1 MSLLISYIQPWT
13 VASLLSITPFFSQ
26 TQDCVKKPAKQ
37 QQCEPL
43 IQCQETTFQ
52 PPIQASTQPT
62 YAGYNAPAE
71 INTGYEGDIN
81 FFVSGSFLFWQPL
94 QDNMVV
100 ASVFNNSQPDLTAT
114 YQNATNGQVFNA
126 NCLEFDYKYK
136 PGFQVTLGMN
146 LQDDNWVGYGEYT
159 RVHGTHTI
167 SSHGPSGGAGIVSTT
182 DTENGEIYS
191 TVSANFTCNL
201 EFADAILERVYY
213 IGRNLV
219 IHSAFGGRGAWI
231 TESLITHYRDGTT
244 STPGTAS
251 NLSLKYTEDNV
262 TQRVRSWGV
271 GPRGGAELDWDLGAG
286 VR

>member
-1 MSLLISYIQPWT
+1 MSLASFNLWMI
-13 VASLLSITPFFSQ
+13 ASLMATTSLFAQNCTQNCTKGCPQNSQ
-26 TQDCVKKPAKQ
+26 QPQQQQRQQICKPAKCGFSQAPQ
-37 QQCEPL
+37 QPCTP
-43 IQCQETTFQ
+43 
-52 PPIQASTQPT
+52 A
-62 YAGYNAPAE
+62 YNAPAE
-71 INTGYEGDIN
+71 INVGIEGDVD
-81 FFVSGSFLFWQPL
+81 FFVSGSFIYWQPL

-100 ASVFNNSQPDLTAT
+100 GTIFDNPQPNLVTT
-114 YQNATNGQVFNA
+114 YQNATNGQLFEA
-126 NCLEFDYKYK
+126 NSLELDYKYK

-146 LQDDNWVGYGEYT
+146 LQDDDWVGYGEYT
-159 RVHGTHTI
+159 RVHGTHST
-167 SSHGPSGGAGIVSTT
+167 SSNGPAGGAGVVSTT

-201 EFADAILERVYY
+201 DFADAILERVYY

-271 GPRGGAELDWDLGAG
+271 
-286 VR
+286 